1 MFARIPTL
9 SAVGLAVA
17 FAGPVAAETTYSEAP
32 MLADKVAAGELPPVE
47 ERLPATPRVF
57 PVFGEI
63 GTYGGT
69 MRRAFKG
76 PSDRWGP
83 TKMMEERV
91 VEFEMSLE
99 NDISMAPGFVESY
112 SISEDSSTYTFTL
125 REGLRWSDGEPVT
138 TRDVQFWY
146 EDVFLN
152 EDLTPTIGELYKSG
166 GEPLKLDIQDE
177 QTFTVTF
184 AEPYPLFLNVL
195 AKESTGRPGLDRPGF
210 VEPFHYLKDF
220 HPTYA
225 DADALQAAVEENS
238 VEQWTDLWG
247 DRGPIQSWWLNR
259 DMPVLTAWRIA
270 TPPPADIVVMERN
283 PFYYG
288 VDEAGNQLPYIDKIE
303 HRLFEDPEAFN
314 LMIIQGEIDM
324 QARHVNPGDFTLY
337 KENEDKGDYA
347 VSPWVDAKTWTL
359 IPNLN
364 TEDEVLA
371 GLFADASFREAM
383 NVAIDRETINEL
395 TFSGLGEPRQAG
407 PVSGSPNFD
416 AELEALWTEYDPDRA
431 DALLDELG
439 LSERDDAGFRLRPD
453 GERLA
458 IVIDTRWED
467 QNETLELVRQF
478 WEDVGIEA
486 LVRLIDRTLYTER
499 VQTAAFEIRYAP
511 WDRSSIISADP
522 RLMLGWESF
531 APEYFKWWN
540 SGGSDGTEPAADHP
554 IRNLW
559 ASWDAATS
567 ANTYEE
573 AEAHVQDIVTAH
585 RENGWLV
592 GLVGETPAVF
602 IVSNRLGNF
611 PPGLVNDDV
620 LRGQGIGVPQ
630 QMFIKASQ

>member
-1 MFARIPTL
+1 MSFRTSMLTATL
-9 SAVGLAVA
+9 LAA
-17 FAGPVAAETTYSEAP
+17 LAMPAAGQTYSEAP
-32 MLADKVAAGELPPVE
+32 MLADMVANGELPPVD
-47 ERLPATPRVF
+47 ERLPVTPRVI

-91 VEFEMSLE
+91 VEFEMSLDGE
-99 NDISMAPGFVESY
+99 VSLVAGFVDEFSV
-112 SISEDSSTYTFTL
+112 SDDSSTYTFTL
-125 REGLRWSDGEPVT
+125 RDGLRWSDGAPVT
-138 TRDVQFWY
+138 TRDVRFWY

-152 EDLTPTIGELYKSG
+152 EELTPSIGELYKSG
-166 GEPLKLDIQDE
+166 GEPMTVEIVDDR
-177 QTFTVTF
+177 TFVVSF

-220 HPTYA
+220 HATYA
-225 DADALQAAVEENS
+225 DADALQAAVVANN
-238 VEQWTDLWG
+238 VEKWTDLW
-247 DRGPIQSWWLNR
+247 DSRGPIQAWWFNP

-270 TPPPADIVVMERN
+270 TPPPAEIVVMERN

-288 VDEAGNQLPYIDKIE
+288 VDQDGNQLPYIDKIE
-303 HRLFEDPEAFN
+303 HRLFENQEAFN

-324 QARHVNPGDFTLY
+324 QARHVNPGDFTLF
-337 KENEDKGDYA
+337 KENEAGGEYT

-364 TEDEVLA
+364 VEDEVLR
-371 GLFADASFREAM
+371 GLFEDARFREAL
-383 NVAIDRETINEL
+383 NVAIDREAINEL
-395 TFSGLGEPRQAG
+395 VFSGLGEPRQAG

-416 AELEALWTEYDPDRA
+416 PELEQLWTEYDPDRA
-431 DALLDELG
+431 DALLDEVG
-439 LSERDDAGFRLRPD
+439 LAERDDAGFRLRPD

-458 IVIDTRWED
+458 IVIDTRFEA
-467 QNETLELVRQF
+467 QNPTLELVRQF
-478 WEDVGIEA
+478 WEDVGVEA

-499 VQTAAFEIRYAP
+499 VSTAAFEIRFGA

-522 RLMLGWESF
+522 RLMLGWQTF
-531 APEYFKWWN
+531 APEYFRWWD
-540 SGGSDGTEPAADHP
+540 SGGTDGVEPPADHP
-554 IRNLW
+554 VRQVW
-559 ASWDAATS
+559 ASWEAATS

-573 AEAHVQDIVTAH
+573 AEAHVQDIVSVH
-585 RENGWLV
+585 RENGWLI
-592 GLVGETPAVF
+592 GLVGETPAIF

-620 LRGQGIGVPQ
+620 LRGQGIGHPQ
-630 QMFIKASQ
+630 QMFIRAAAQ